1 MTYEEKLQK
10 IVSRLKH
17 ERDLTRKDHKTKVIF
32 DDSSF
37 GFTDVR
43 IRDICKILLKFQDD
57 GIVKI
62 LNALQPIETVSTEQI
77 INPSDNDD
85 YEFVEEITV
94 ELGEEFDDW
103 YEKYLLRQKSKP
115 ENLDWLNLLKVF
127 DVCSDIDQQIQMTRN
142 ATVTIPSFPYPY
154 IGRFLE
160 LFPYDSVGT
169 RKSYQQH
176 RWEGTQYLLKEGMAL
191 EADYDSDNVLGY
203 GNIVIRIDPVKF
215 DDFYKAIK
223 AEFEKRKK
231 SFDKAEEKPKTIDKT
246 TVKLKA
252 TYNAQKG
259 ELDIEGKK
267 VKFKKDSFRAKL
279 LELLLKDD
287 KSRKKEWSWDEV
299 IEEIEDTKGKEAT
312 TENKKKFYPACDGL
326 AKHIASKTGV
336 NDLLTFTKST
346 VQINSKY
353 L

>member
-1 MTYEEKLQK
+1 MTYEEKLALIIDEIVEARKRARVGQPAK
-10 IVSRLKH
+10 IFVDKKSGLLKAIILP
-17 ERDLTRKDHKTKVIF
+17 EIYE
-32 DDSSF
+32 
-37 GFTDVR
+37 
-43 IRDICKILLKFQDD
+43 ILLKLQDD
-57 GIVKI
+57 TKI
-62 LNALQPIETVSTEQI
+62 LTIKDRPVSLKSLSER
-77 INPSDNDD
+77 
-85 YEFVEEITV
+85 EILD
-94 ELGEEFDDW
+94 ENEDHFLIDILDGFDDW
-103 YEKYLLRQKSKP
+103 YANYLMQQKSKP

-154 IGRFLE
+154 IDRFLE
-160 LFPYDSVGT
+160 LFPYDSIGT

-176 RWEGTQYLLKEGMAL
+176 RWEGTQYLLKEGIAL
-191 EADYDSDNVLGY
+191 EANYDSDNMLGY
-203 GNIVIRIDPVKF
+203 GNIVIRINLVKF

-231 SFDKAEEKPKTIDKT
+231 SFDKTEEKPKTIDKT
-246 TVKLKA
+246 AIKLKA

-267 VKFKKDSFRAKL
+267 VRFKKDSFRAKL

-299 IEEIEDTKGKEAT
+299 IEAIEDTKDEELTK
-312 TENKKKFYPACDGL
+312 ENKNKFYPACDGL
-326 AKHIASKTGV
+326 SKHIASKTGV
-336 NDLLTFTKST
+336 NDLLTFNKST
-346 VQINSKY
+346 VQINPKY

>member
-1 MTYEEKLQK
+1 MTYEEKFD
-10 IVSRLKH
+10 IVIKAIHEARKMTPKGCHTKLKVIQENRLK
-17 ERDLTRKDHKTKVIF
+17 ELDPDEISSILFKVQEHQI
-32 DDSSF
+32 
-37 GFTDVR
+37 
-43 IRDICKILLKFQDD
+43 IKM
-57 GIVKI
+57 
-62 LNALQPIETVSTEQI
+62 VSTAHAKFLTGNEPLL
-77 INPSDNDD
+77 NEPD
-85 YEFVEEITV
+85 YYALEILDTFP
-94 ELGEEFDDW
+94 EW
-103 YEKYLLRQKSKP
+103 YANYLMKQKSKP

-160 LFPYDSVGT
+160 LFPYDSIGT

-176 RWEGTQYLLKEGMAL
+176 RWEGTQYLLKEGIAL
-191 EADYDSDNVLGY
+191 EANYDSDNVLGY
-203 GNIVIRIDPVKF
+203 GNIVIRINLVKF

-246 TVKLKA
+246 AVKPKA

-267 VKFKKDSFRAKL
+267 VRFKKDSFRAKL

-299 IEEIEDTKGKEAT
+299 IEEIEETKGKEAT
-312 TENKKKFYPACDGL
+312 KENKKKFYPACDGL
-326 AKHIASKTGV
+326 SKFIAQKTGI
-336 NDLLTFTKST
+336 NDLLIFNKST
-346 VQINSKY
+346 VQVNPKY